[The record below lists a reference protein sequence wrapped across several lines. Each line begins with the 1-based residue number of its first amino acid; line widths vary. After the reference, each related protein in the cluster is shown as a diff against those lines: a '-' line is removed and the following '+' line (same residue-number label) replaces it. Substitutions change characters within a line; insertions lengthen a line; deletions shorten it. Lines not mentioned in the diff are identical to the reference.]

1 MTIMGHTKDLLQE
14 DWEREHLKD
23 SLYLLEEK
31 MRIEAEY
38 YESINR
44 KPAKIQV
51 VVIEKKEENETKHNT
66 LPF

>member
-1 MTIMGHTKDLLQE
+1 MGHTKDLLQE
-14 DWEREHLKD
+14 DWEREYLKD

-44 KPAKIQV
+44 KPAKIEV
-51 VVIEKKEENETKHNT
+51 VKEKKEENETKHNT

>member
-44 KPAKIQV
+44 KPAKI
-51 VVIEKKEENETKHNT
+51 VVIKEKKEENETKHNI

>member
-1 MTIMGHTKDLLQE
+1 MGHTKDLLQE
-14 DWEREHLKD
+14 DWEREYLKD

-31 MRIEAEY
+31 MRVEAEY

-44 KPAKIQV
+44 KPAKIV
-51 VVIEKKEENETKHNT
+51 VVKENKEENETKHNT

>member
-1 MTIMGHTKDLLQE
+1 MGHTKDLLQE

-31 MRIEAEY
+31 MRVEAEY

-44 KPAKIQV
+44 KPAKI
-51 VVIEKKEENETKHNT
+51 VVIKEKEENETKHNT

>member
-44 KPAKIQV
+44 KPAKIV
-51 VVIEKKEENETKHNT
+51 VIIEKKEENETKHNT

>member
-1 MTIMGHTKDLLQE
+1 MTIIGHTKDLLQE

-31 MRIEAEY
+31 MRVEAEY

-44 KPAKIQV
+44 KPAKI
-51 VVIEKKEENETKHNT
+51 VVIKEKEENETKHNT

>member
-31 MRIEAEY
+31 MRVEAEY

-44 KPAKIQV
+44 KPAKI
-51 VVIEKKEENETKHNT
+51 VVIKEKEENETKHNT